1 MELIRLKSK
10 VELLS
15 VSFSARL
22 LGISFLLVSLASCE
36 EDPMDRYR
44 ERIQI
49 RTIDMTIEPAS
60 TIRLKIEEDM
70 SPFYSDSPAENSQRL
85 GGLSSTA
92 NQYTAGFGNLRSR

>member
-1 MELIRLKSK
+1 MKLVRLKSK
-10 VELLS
+10 VDLLS
-15 VSFSARL
+15 ACFSARL
-22 LGISFLLVSLASCE
+22 LGVSFLLVSMASCD

-60 TIRLKIEEDM
+60 PIRLKIEEDM
-70 SPFYSDSPAENSQRL
+70 SPFYSDSPVGNGQR

-92 NQYTAGFGNLRSR
+92 NQYSAGFGNLRSR